1 MKSRFA
7 DRAFAASWLGRIG
20 LSNALAFALAIGAVL
35 AGVATYFVITKQL
48 PLAANPDNVA
58 LFIMADL
65 VLLALLC
72 VVVAWRIIVMM
83 RARRQGRA
91 GARLHFKLVLTF
103 SLLAVT
109 PAVIV
114 TGLSAVFL
122 FAGVQTWF
130 SSSVSSAVH
139 ESREVAESAI
149 DAHQRTIIAD
159 ILTIASTLNREVAY
173 IGDNEERLEE
183 VLGNELRQRE
193 FTDALVFD
201 GTGRVLGRSN
211 LGLSLGFATVRD
223 VDLDRAR
230 GGDIVMMQDGGD
242 GRVRALLRLDR
253 YVDAY
258 LLVSRLTDP
267 TMLAHLQRAEDA
279 SAQYEAFDAKRV
291 EIQYAVMVMF
301 GVIALVLLLSAVLL
315 GLNVANQLV
324 RPISALIQ
332 ASDRVRG
339 GDLTVRVA
347 QTDRDNELGT
357 LIRSFNRM
365 TNQLQT
371 QRRELIETNRQLD
384 ERRRFTETVLAGV
397 SAGIIDTDPEGVI
410 QLANAHAC
418 ELIEKQ
424 PDDVIGRSVLELLP
438 EMEALFEEARRKIGR
453 EVEQQIVI
461 KRADHQTRT
470 LHARLAPEIV
480 AEDLISG
487 YVLTFDEITELVSA
501 QRMAA
506 WADVARRI
514 AHEIK
519 NPLTPIQLS
528 AERLKRKYLP
538 QITQDVEI
546 FRDCTDT
553 IFRQVDDIRRMV
565 DEFSAFARMPAAV
578 IRPYNLSALIREAV
592 VLQREAHP
600 EITFVTDLPEQ
611 DLSLPCDNR
620 QVRQALTNLVQN
632 AVDSISERTESGLAP
647 GRIEVALTQ
656 SAESVTVSISDNG
669 KGLPSADRDRLTEP
683 YVTTRVKGT
692 GLGLAIVKKI
702 LEDHGGSLSLADRPE
717 GGAIVR
723 LVFPVTDA
731 KTIQGE
737 AALAMT

>member
-1 MKSRFA
+1 MKSATA
-7 DRAFAASWLGRIG
+7 DRAFAAHWLGRVG
-20 LSNALAFALAIGAVL
+20 LSNALAITLAVGAIL
-35 AGVATYFVITKQL
+35 AGIATYFVITHQV

-58 LFIMADL
+58 LLIMTDL
-65 VLLALLC
+65 CLLALLC
-72 VVVAWRIIVMM
+72 VVVVWRIVIML
-83 RARRQGRA
+83 RARKQGRA

-114 TGLSAVFL
+114 TGLSAAFL

-130 SSSVSSAVH
+130 SSSVRGAVQ
-139 ESREVAESAI
+139 ESREVAASAI

-159 ILTIASTLNREVAY
+159 ALTMASALNREVGY
-173 IGDNEERLEE
+173 IGSSEERLEQVLDSE
-183 VLGNELRQRE
+183 VRQRE
-193 FTDALVFD
+193 LTDALVFD
-201 GTGRVLGRSN
+201 GTGKVLGRS
-211 LGLSLGFATVRD
+211 SLGFSLSFATVRD

-242 GRVRALLRLDR
+242 DRVRALLRLDR

-258 LLVSRLTDP
+258 LMVSRMTDP
-267 TMLAHLQRAEDA
+267 AILEHLQKAEDA
-279 SAQYEAFDAKRV
+279 SNQYAAFDAKRI
-291 EIQYAVMVMF
+291 EIQYGIMVMF
-301 GVIALVLLLSAVLL
+301 GVIVLVLLLSAVLL

-324 RPISALIQ
+324 RPVSALIQ

-384 ERRRFTETVLAGV
+384 ERRRFTEAVLAGV
-397 SAGIIDTDPEGVI
+397 SAGILDTDPEGVI
-410 QLANAHAC
+410 QLANLRAC
-418 ELIEKQ
+418 GLIALD
-424 PDDVIGRSVLELLP
+424 PDDIMGRSVLELLP
-438 EMEALFEEARRKIGR
+438 EIESLFEEARRRVGR
-453 EVEQQIVI
+453 NVEQQVVI
-461 KRADHQTRT
+461 KRDGKASRT
-470 LHARLAPEIV
+470 LHVRLAPELV
-480 AEDLISG
+480 AEELISG
-487 YVLTFDEITELVSA
+487 YVITFDEITELVSA

-528 AERLKRKYLP
+528 AERLKRKYLS
-538 QITQDVEI
+538 QITQDADI

-578 IRPYNLSALIREAV
+578 IKPHNLSALIREAV
-592 VLQREAHP
+592 VLQREARQD
-600 EITFVTDLPEQ
+600 IAFSTCLPEQ
-611 DLSLPCDNR
+611 DVSLPCDYR

-632 AVDSISERTESGLAP
+632 AVDSITERSESQAEP
-647 GRIEVALTQ
+647 GQIEVALELTP
-656 SAESVTVSISDNG
+656 ESVVVSVTDNG
-669 KGLPSADRDRLTEP
+669 KGLPGQDRDRLTEP

-702 LEDHGGSLSLADRPE
+702 LEDHGGSLSLADRPG
-717 GGAIVR
+717 GGAIVS
-723 LVFPVTDA
+723 LVFPVSDA

-737 AALAMT
+737 TALAVM

>member
-1 MKSRFA
+1 MKSAIA
-7 DRAFAASWLGRIG
+7 DRAFAAHWLGRVG
-20 LSNALAFALAIGAVL
+20 LSNALVLALAIATIGA
-35 AGVATYFVITKQL
+35 GIATYFFITQQL
-48 PLAANPDNVA
+48 PMAANPDNVS
-58 LFIMADL
+58 LLLMADL
-65 VLLALLC
+65 GLLGMLC
-72 VVVAWRIIVMM
+72 VLVGWRIIIML
-83 RARRQGRA
+83 RAKAQGRV

-103 SLLAVT
+103 SLLAVM

-130 SSSVSSAVH
+130 SSSVSSAVR
-139 ESREVAESAI
+139 ESRAVAESAI

-159 ILTIASTLNREVAY
+159 TLTIASALNRELLS
-173 IGDNEERLEE
+173 IGSNEEKLEE
-183 VLGNELRQRE
+183 ILNREMLQRAMS
-193 FTDALVFD
+193 DAIIFNSSGKILA
-201 GTGRVLGRSN
+201 RSN
-211 LGLSLGFATVRD
+211 LGFSLGFATVRD
-223 VDLDRAR
+223 VDLSRASS
-230 GGDIVMMQDGGD
+230 GDIVLMQDADD
-242 GRVRALLRLDR
+242 GRARALMRLDR

-267 TMLAHLQRAEDA
+267 TILGHLQKAEEA
-279 SAQYEAFDAKRV
+279 SAQYAAFDAKRV
-291 EIQYAVMVMF
+291 QIQYGVMLMF
-301 GVIALVLLLSAVLL
+301 GIISIVLLLMAVVL

-324 RPISALIQ
+324 RPVSALIQ
-332 ASDRVRG
+332 ASDRVRN
-339 GDLTVRVA
+339 GDLTVRVS

-371 QRRELIETNRQLD
+371 QRRELIETNRMLD
-384 ERRRFTETVLAGV
+384 ERRRFIEAVLAGV
-397 SAGIIDTDPEGVI
+397 SAGILNTNPEGVI
-410 QLANAHAC
+410 RMANTHASD
-418 ELIEKQ
+418 LIGLTE
-424 PDDVIGRSVLELLP
+424 DEVTGRSVLELLP
-438 EMEALFEEARRKIGR
+438 EMESLFEEARRRIGR
-453 EVEQQIVI
+453 NVEKQIII
-461 KRADHQTRT
+461 KRAGKTTRT

-538 QITQDVEI
+538 QITQDQQI
-546 FRDCTDT
+546 FSDCTDT

-565 DEFSAFARMPAAV
+565 DEFSSFARMPAAV
-578 IRPYNLSALIREAV
+578 IKPYNISSLIREAV
-592 VLQREAHP
+592 VLQREAHQD
-600 EITFVTDLPEQ
+600 ITFSTLLPEQ
-611 DLSLPCDNR
+611 DLSLPCDHR
-620 QVRQALTNLVQN
+620 QVRQALTNLIQN
-632 AVDSISERTESGLAP
+632 AVDSITERTESNPAP
-647 GRIEVALTQ
+647 GKIEVALQ
-656 SAESVTVSISDNG
+656 QDSESVSISIRDNG
-669 KGLPSADRDRLTEP
+669 KGLPSDDRDRLTEP

-702 LEDHGGSLSLADRPE
+702 LEDHSGSLALEDNPT
-717 GGAIVR
+717 GGANVR

-731 KTIQGE
+731 KTIQE
-737 AALAMT
+737 ETVLVMT

>member
-1 MKSRFA
+1 MKSATA
-7 DRAFAASWLGRIG
+7 DRAFAAHWLGRVG
-20 LSNALAFALAIGAVL
+20 LSNALAITLAVGAIL
-35 AGVATYFVITKQL
+35 AGIATYFVITHQV

-58 LFIMADL
+58 LLIMTDL
-65 VLLALLC
+65 CLLALLC
-72 VVVAWRIIVMM
+72 VVVVWRIVIML
-83 RARRQGRA
+83 RARKQGRA

-114 TGLSAVFL
+114 TGLSAAFL

-130 SSSVSSAVH
+130 SSSVRGAVQ
-139 ESREVAESAI
+139 ESREVAASAI

-159 ILTIASTLNREVAY
+159 ALTMASALNREVGY
-173 IGDNEERLEE
+173 IGSSEERLEQVLDSE
-183 VLGNELRQRE
+183 VRQRE
-193 FTDALVFD
+193 LTDALVFD
-201 GTGRVLGRSN
+201 GTGKVLGRS
-211 LGLSLGFATVRD
+211 SLGFSLSFATVRD

-242 GRVRALLRLDR
+242 DRVRALLRLDR

-258 LLVSRLTDP
+258 LMVSRMTDP
-267 TMLAHLQRAEDA
+267 AILEHLQKAEDA
-279 SAQYEAFDAKRV
+279 SNQYAAFDAKRI
-291 EIQYAVMVMF
+291 EIQYGIMVMF

-324 RPISALIQ
+324 RPVSALIQ

-384 ERRRFTETVLAGV
+384 ERRRFTEAVLAGV
-397 SAGIIDTDPEGVI
+397 SAGILDTDPEGVI
-410 QLANAHAC
+410 QLANLRAC
-418 ELIEKQ
+418 GLIALD
-424 PDDVIGRSVLELLP
+424 PDDIMGRSVLELLP
-438 EMEALFEEARRKIGR
+438 EIESLFEEARRRVGR
-453 EVEQQIVI
+453 NVEQQVVI
-461 KRADHQTRT
+461 KRDGKASRT
-470 LHARLAPEIV
+470 LHVRLAPELV
-480 AEDLISG
+480 AEELISG
-487 YVLTFDEITELVSA
+487 YVITFDEITELVSA

-528 AERLKRKYLP
+528 AERLKRKYLS
-538 QITQDVEI
+538 QITQDADI

-578 IRPYNLSALIREAV
+578 IKPHNLSALIREAV
-592 VLQREAHP
+592 VLQREARQD
-600 EITFVTDLPEQ
+600 IAFSTCLPEQ
-611 DLSLPCDNR
+611 DVSLPCDYR

-632 AVDSISERTESGLAP
+632 AVDSITERSESQAEP
-647 GRIEVALTQ
+647 GQIEVALELTP
-656 SAESVTVSISDNG
+656 ESVVVSVTDNG
-669 KGLPSADRDRLTEP
+669 KGLPGQDRDRLTEP

-702 LEDHGGSLSLADRPE
+702 LEDHGGSLSLADRPG
-717 GGAIVR
+717 GGAIVS
-723 LVFPVTDA
+723 LVFPVSDA

-737 AALAMT
+737 TALAVM